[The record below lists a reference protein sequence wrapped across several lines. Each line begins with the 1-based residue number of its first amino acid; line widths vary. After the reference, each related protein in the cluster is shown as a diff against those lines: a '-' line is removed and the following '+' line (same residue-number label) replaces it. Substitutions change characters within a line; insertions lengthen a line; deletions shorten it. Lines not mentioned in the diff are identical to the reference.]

1 MTAPPGKDESRDSPF
16 RIMDEIIYQIN
27 KTKKMFIMMIV
38 TIMVIVP
45 VSIVIIFATFGPPFG
60 GSGGGGG
67 AWWWQQHQGGPPGP
81 PAFSPAFDAVRIL
94 ITVVVLVWLVLGIR
108 QWFVLS
114 KWTNKYKIYKELQKK
129 IESKLDFEK
138 GEGEDDEEEG
148 RGSSG
153 RSD

>member
-1 MTAPPGKDESRDSPF
+1 
-16 RIMDEIIYQIN
+16 MDEIICQIN

-60 GSGGGGG
+60 GSGGGG

-138 GEGEDDEEEG
+138 GEGEDDEEEEG

>member
-45 VSIVIIFATFGPPFG
+45 VSIIIIFATFGPPFG
-60 GSGGGGG
+60 GSGGGG

>member
-60 GSGGGGG
+60 GSGGGG

>member
-1 MTAPPGKDESRDSPF
+1 
-16 RIMDEIIYQIN
+16 MDEIICQIN

-60 GSGGGGG
+60 GSGGGG

>member
-16 RIMDEIIYQIN
+16 RIMDEIICQIN

-60 GSGGGGG
+60 GSGGGG

>member
-1 MTAPPGKDESRDSPF
+1 
-16 RIMDEIIYQIN
+16 MDEIIYQIN
-27 KTKKMFIMMIV
+27 KTKKMFLMMIV

-60 GSGGGGG
+60 GSGGGG
-67 AWWWQQHQGGPPGP
+67 AWWWQQHQGGP

-148 RGSSG
+148 RGSSSG

>member
-1 MTAPPGKDESRDSPF
+1 
-16 RIMDEIIYQIN
+16 MDEIIYQIN

-60 GSGGGGG
+60 GSGGGG

-138 GEGEDDEEEG
+138 GEGEDDEEEEG

>member
-60 GSGGGGG
+60 GSGGGG

-148 RGSSG
+148 RRSSG